1 MQTEE
6 WRQVV
11 GYEGKYLVSNT
22 GKVKSLLR
30 NGKLLNH
37 NDNGR
42 GYLQVTLYFNSK
54 RVTHNIHSLVA
65 KAFLG
70 ARKDGMTVNHID
82 GNKYNNCLY
91 NLEYCSQ
98 GDNSRHAIDT
108 GLRVAAKGASNGN
121 AKLEESDVIQIRQ
134 MLSQGM
140 SQRTIASKFGVKHP
154 AIGSIKRGLTW
165 AHLT

>member
-1 MQTEE
+1 MQIEE

-30 NGKLLNH
+30 NGKLLNC

-42 GYLQVTLYFNSK
+42 RYLQVTLYFNSK

-70 ARKDGMTVNHID
+70 AREEGMTVNHID
-82 GNKYNNCLY
+82 GNKYNNCLS
-91 NLEYCSQ
+91 NLEYCTQSENFIHAL
-98 GDNSRHAIDT
+98 DN
-108 GLRVAAKGASNGN
+108 GLIEPAKGVKNGN
-121 AKLEESDVIQIRQ
+121 ATLTEDDVRQIRKRLALGQ
-134 MLSQGM
+134 
-140 SQRTIASKFGVKHP
+140 SQRFIAQAFNVKHST
-154 AIGSIKRGLTW
+154 IGCISRKRTW
-165 AHLT
+165 AHLA

>member
-1 MQTEE
+1 MQVEE

-22 GKVKSLLR
+22 GKVRSLLR
-30 NGKLLNH
+30 NGRLLNH

-70 ARKDGMTVNHID
+70 AREEGMTVNHID
-82 GNKYNNCLY
+82 GNKYNNCLS
-91 NLEYCSQ
+91 NLEYCTQ
-98 GDNSRHAIDT
+98 GHNNTHALSS
-108 GLRVAAKGASNGN
+108 GLRIPVKGEDVVAGKLTENDVRAIRERLALGHTQRSIAK
-121 AKLEESDVIQIRQ
+121 D
-134 MLSQGM
+134 
-140 SQRTIASKFGVKHP
+140 FGVKHSS
-154 AIGSIKRGLTW
+154 IGCINRNTTW
-165 AHLT
+165 KHLT